1 MSTYRER
8 VYAFPARAHAWNVAN
23 VLPQSRHVTV
33 DSRASRDKRLSQWG
47 QRAAARSASTSASNA
62 SQSRSMSIAS
72 RRVAVGAAA
81 SSSVATDGRGT
92 ALVCAGTTGCGDTK
106 VARGG
111 VGTGVSRTGTAALTE
126 AGSRPAAEVLS
137 AKGRGNTHDGRS
149 PGNALAKMTSLSP
162 PRESVVSSREGS
174 SAGSDDA
181 KMMSPSISRGDGDE
195 ARSVSMDPTP
205 NARNRAAEP
214 AIQWA
219 RRIQYFGS
227 VGKWGLRS
235 PIRVQGLVVCCV
247 LWAATARAEEAG
259 VEPLAVA
266 EAESVHRQSVVVD
279 LHADTPFQLV
289 HRGGYSLR
297 KRNSFLQIDAPRLR
311 AGNVGAQFFAL
322 WPPPPAVRS
331 GRARAFC
338 ERALA
343 AIRKAAADSGAL
355 EMVASV
361 EGIHAA
367 RRKGRIAGLLGME
380 GAECLDGRAE
390 DLDRWHAEGVRY
402 LGLTWNFVN
411 PFATPASGA
420 RPEDRS
426 RGLTPLGRELVRRA
440 HGLGVL
446 IDVSHA
452 NQATFWDVVRT
463 APGPFIASHS
473 NAFSV
478 RSHPRNLDDE
488 QVRAIARA
496 KGVVGVN
503 FHRPFLAR
511 GRAALADVVKHVLHL
526 VRVAG
531 AEHVALG
538 ADYDGNI
545 QVPRGLEDPSTWPRL
560 TRALLDAG
568 LRARDV
574 RRVLGENVL
583 RVLDAAKSTSP
594 LERVVPL
601 AVRAVRPRAARR
613 LFDRNER
620 TRYAN
625 RRPKSS
631 VRFRFDGEPSRL
643 AFTPCGKHA
652 SFRVS
657 LAAARTG
664 TRESM
669 HVRLA
674 EGRVTVRASAKVPT
688 QAVFRRGRVVLELP
702 PLARSRFEVALGGV
716 RCLREVTVYE
726 RVTPDER
733 AR

>member
-1 MSTYRER
+1 
-8 VYAFPARAHAWNVAN
+8 
-23 VLPQSRHVTV
+23 VL
-33 DSRASRDKRLSQWG
+33 
-47 QRAAARSASTSASNA
+47 
-62 SQSRSMSIAS
+62 
-72 RRVAVGAAA
+72 
-81 SSSVATDGRGT
+81 
-92 ALVCAGTTGCGDTK
+92 
-106 VARGG
+106 
-111 VGTGVSRTGTAALTE
+111 
-126 AGSRPAAEVLS
+126 
-137 AKGRGNTHDGRS
+137 
-149 PGNALAKMTSLSP
+149 
-162 PRESVVSSREGS
+162 
-174 SAGSDDA
+174 
-181 KMMSPSISRGDGDE
+181 
-195 ARSVSMDPTP
+195 
-205 NARNRAAEP
+205 AAEP

-227 VGKWGLRS
+227 VGKWVLQS
-235 PIRVQGLVVCCV
+235 PIRVQGLLLCCL
-247 LWAATARAEEAG
+247 LWAATARAEDGG
-259 VEPLAVA
+259 VEPRAAA
-266 EAESVHRQSVVVD
+266 EAKSVHRQSVIVD

-297 KRNSFLQIDAPRLR
+297 RRNSFLQIDAPRLR

-545 QVPRGLEDPSTWPRL
+545 QVPRGLEDPSTWPNL

-568 LRARDV
+568 LPARDV

-583 RVLDAAKSTSP
+583 RVLNAAKSTSP

-601 AVRAVRPRAARR
+601 AVRDVRPRAARR

-625 RRPKSS
+625 RRAKNS

-669 HVRLA
+669 RVRLV
-674 EGRVTVRASAKVPT
+674 EGRVTVRASPKAPA

-726 RVTPDER
+726 RVTPSER
-733 AR
+733 AP